1 MHTVIGQ
8 PINSGA
14 FSRGSAWEDLYT
26 KMAQTEACAIKIQIA
41 GGSSTPIAGYLLDPK
56 SLIAPFQCKPELL
69 LMVWEAELLT
79 AILRRE

>member
-1 MHTVIGQ
+1 M
-8 PINSGA
+8 NA
-14 FSRGSAWEDLYT
+14 GSDDKTY

-41 GGSSTPIAGYLLDPK
+41 GGSSTPIAGHLLDPK

>member
-14 FSRGSAWEDLYT
+14 FSRGSACEDLYT

-41 GGSSTPIAGYLLDPK
+41 GGSSTPIAGHLLDPK